1 MEPSTKN
8 CRRRALLNTRHK
20 FSRKSTQPFCEMS
33 DRWRGRRLDG
43 LVGGSR
49 FRCGP
54 AGCRQDLSCLAG
66 HPTTRAGH
74 FLDFGFGPGEHLCVR
89 SSAIDGAGLGIFA
102 KTIFRAGDII
112 TVYDG
117 HVSLRIFAPIYAYQT
132 VCASF
137 DHLHAIPGT
146 EFIIW
151 GFKYPTHA
159 RGLGSFANHSRLP
172 NARVLKRSQQF
183 PYVNIHNCP
192 DLNHHLVLIAL
203 RDINPD
209 EEVTIKYPRNTCLRL
224 GIPYD

>member
-1 MEPSTKN
+1 MSTMMEPSTKN

-172 NARVLKRSQQF
+172 NHFQFFLLNRNAVCTADRHFVHNSFFHQLFASSLPRKLSNLPCRSS
-183 PYVNIHNCP
+183 
-192 DLNHHLVLIAL
+192 A
-203 RDINPD
+203 
-209 EEVTIKYPRNTCLRL
+209 
-224 GIPYD
+224 